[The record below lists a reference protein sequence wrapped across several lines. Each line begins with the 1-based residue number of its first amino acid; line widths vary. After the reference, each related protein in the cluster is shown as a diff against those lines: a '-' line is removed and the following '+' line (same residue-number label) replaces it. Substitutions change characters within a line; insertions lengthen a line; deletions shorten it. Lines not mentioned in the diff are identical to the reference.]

1 MTQDSFPSDPQNIW
15 RSQKNEATVISRAE
29 LQNKILKIQ
38 AKRRTEV
45 RFNFIVTLVITA
57 IFITVSIRYVHE
69 IYPLVGW
76 LMVIGAMLYI
86 LGFILFDSMRDRR
99 AERFD
104 SNVGMYRSLQFYR
117 RLLEQKRHRARHM
130 AIAAIPL
137 VIGGVLNTVPAILLT
152 IQYPVGD
159 VWIRLIP
166 FFATLGGW
174 LLLFGLVR
182 RRFHREMRRE
192 LEMIEAM
199 EREVPSAT

>member
-1 MTQDSFPSDPQNIW
+1 MTHPSFPSDPQNIW
-15 RSQKNEATVISRAE
+15 RNQKSEATVMSTAE
-29 LQNKILKIQ
+29 LQNKILNVQ

-45 RFNFIVTLVITA
+45 RFNLVATLVITA

-86 LGFILFDSMRDRR
+86 LGFILVESLRERR

-104 SNVGMYRSLQFYR
+104 SSVGMFSSLQFYR
-117 RLLEQKRHRARHM
+117 RLLEQKRRRARHM

-137 VIGGVLNTVPAILLT
+137 VIGGVLNTIPAILLT
-152 IQYPVGD
+152 IQYPVGNL
-159 VWIRLIP
+159 WIRLIP

-174 LLLFGLVR
+174 LLLFGLIR

-192 LEMIEAM
+192 LEMVDAM
-199 EREVPSAT
+199 ERELRSSV